1 VPPAKLPLPCLTPL
15 SIEGWSATVMG
26 RSSLGVTLSS

>member
-1 VPPAKLPLPCLTPL
+1 LRPL

-26 RSSLGVTLSS
+26 RSSLGVTLFELEHDD